1 MELVGGGEPRPPR
14 GGGGK
19 RPAARTPGARL
30 WVGAVLA
37 VIPVAILAIGV
48 VYVGRSIAGWPVPGA
63 LVAQTGLDWGLW
75 ALFAPLVVLFA
86 MRHPLESDRWGRG
99 IALHTATG
107 LLVSTVE
114 LALFTAIS
122 RTFVVASGATKATFI
137 ASLGGV
143 ISTWLPYGL
152 LVYWLLVIGTSVVL
166 HVDRSRASEIEA
178 SELREALTRTTLDA
192 LRMQLHPHFLLNSLN
207 TVAVLLEEGR
217 GAEGREMILE
227 LGALLNRALATM
239 DQEEI
244 PLREELSF
252 VRSYLEIE
260 RMRFPDRLR
269 VTEEVE
275 AATLGLGVPT
285 MILQPLVENAMR
297 HGIGADPRAGRLWLR
312 ARLDEGRLTLEVE
325 DDGPGPRSGFAAPD
339 RPPRGGPGVGLRNGA
354 RRLARLYGDEGV
366 LSLIKGPAGGAI
378 ARVVVPARTAASPV
392 TGSRAAPSRAAG
404 GLS

>member
-1 MELVGGGEPRPPR
+1 MSGSLR
-14 GGGGK
+14 GAG
-19 RPAARTPGARL
+19 RL

-37 VIPVAILAIGV
+37 VIPVAVLAIGIA
-48 VYVGRSIAGWPVPGA
+48 YVGRAIAGLPIPTA
-63 LVAQTGLDWGLW
+63 LVLQTGLDWGLW

-86 MRHPLESDRWGRG
+86 MRHPLDPDGWGRG
-99 IALHTATG
+99 IVLHTATG

-122 RTFVVASGATKATFI
+122 RTFVETGGTDSTFI

-143 ISTWLPYGL
+143 VSTWLPYGL

-269 VTEEVE
+269 VTEEIDE
-275 AATLGLGVPT
+275 AALDLGVPT

-297 HGIGADPRAGRLWLR
+297 HGIGADRRAGRLWLR
-312 ARLDEGRLTLEVE
+312 ARLDADRLTLEVE
-325 DDGPGPRSGFAAPD
+325 DDGPGPGAGRAGPD
-339 RPPRGGPGVGLRNGA
+339 RSTMGGQGVGLQNVA
-354 RRLARLYGDEGV
+354 RRLARLYGDEGTLRLV
-366 LSLIKGPAGGAI
+366 RGPAGGAI
-378 ARVVVPARTAASPV
+378 ARVVLPSRRDTPAPAGGRP
-392 TGSRAAPSRAAG
+392 APSRAAAG
-404 GLS
+404 AS